1 MGVIKMENYSF
12 WSDFFDTYQSLSDF
26 MKILWVVVPPL
37 FVLGLV
43 AIILFYKNTIKRIE
57 KITEEYKKINK

>member
-1 MGVIKMENYSF
+1 MENYSF